1 LPVPP
6 NLRQLSGAITEEGDR
21 LRLKVPVA
29 VFRKVALPAI
39 LLAPAVFGLVL
50 LFGLLT
56 VGDDIQGWVLS
67 GLCGLALSG
76 LVGLVGVVGLFT
88 ASGRSEISGCTLD
101 KGAGTLTLN
110 ATGEVIPLGQ
120 LRRLRV
126 NKTNVYLKFF
136 ALMADGPRGRLI
148 LLDDIPPG
156 AAPELAQIGDAVGAF
171 LGQPVEVESWV
182 RSASSFSMDDH
193 TASLFCWMPFQGLY
207 LVFSLW
213 YLLMAGGRPF
223 VAFHARQ
230 SLAQLVLSLF
240 GVGLSVASGAA
251 VHFAGQAARLPQ
263 EAGILAMALPLM
275 AVFGWNLL
283 SRLYMCWAA
292 WKGQSAVLPW
302 LRPFFRAPPAAL
314 GPRR

>member
-1 LPVPP
+1 MPP

-21 LRLKVPVA
+21 LRLSVPVA

-39 LLAPAVFGLVL
+39 LLTPAVFGLVL

-56 VGDDIQGWVLS
+56 VGDDLQGWVLS
-67 GLCGLALSG
+67 GLCGLALSV
-76 LVGLVGVVGLFT
+76 LVGLVGIVGLVA
-88 ASGRSEISGCTLD
+88 ASSRSAISGCVLD
-101 KGAGTLTLN
+101 KAAGTLTLN
-110 ATGEVIPLGQ
+110 ATGEVIPLAQ

-126 NKTNVYLKFF
+126 DKPNVYLKFF

-148 LLDDIPPG
+148 LLDDIPPS
-156 AAPELAQIGDAVGAF
+156 AASELAQIGDAVGAF
-171 LGQPVEVESWV
+171 LGKPVEVEPWV
-182 RSASSFSMDDH
+182 RSANLFSMDDH

-207 LVFSLW
+207 LVFSAW
-213 YLLMAGGRPF
+213 YVLMAGGRPF

-230 SLAQLVLSLF
+230 SLAQLVLSLV
-240 GVGLSVASGAA
+240 GVGLSVAFGAA
-251 VHFAGQAARLPQ
+251 VHIAGQRARLPQ
-263 EAGILAMALPLM
+263 EVGILAIALPLM

-302 LRPFFRAPPAAL
+302 LRPIFRAPPKGP